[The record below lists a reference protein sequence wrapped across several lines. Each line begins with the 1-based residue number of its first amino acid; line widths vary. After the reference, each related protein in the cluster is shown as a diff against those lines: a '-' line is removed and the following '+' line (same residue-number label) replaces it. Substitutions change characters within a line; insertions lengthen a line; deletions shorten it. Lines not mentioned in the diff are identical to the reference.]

1 MINQSTFNIFREHIL
16 TNTPIN
22 QNDWNIFQSLLF
34 ESGIGMEETLQ
45 FLYFN
50 RPTSQDFY
58 DWIEKNKRVYEN
70 KNLEQFSDVLSQED
84 LKFWKENGYVVVKN
98 AIQKE
103 DCIATQNAILHLL
116 GASID
121 KPDSWYKKHESKEG
135 LMVLFT
141 KHPTLEK
148 NRASVRIQKAYQQLY
163 GTDKIYRVI
172 DKVSF
177 NPPENDSYKFM
188 GSLLHWDVSLTLPIP
203 YKLQGLIYLTDVK
216 LNSGAFHCVPGFHRQ
231 IQSWMKNLPE
241 NANPREVA
249 IQELKPIPVLG
260 EAGDLVIWHQALPH
274 CATPNTSE
282 LPRMVQ
288 YFTYL
293 PLETKDE
300 TDEWI

>member
-1 MINQSTFNIFREHIL
+1 
-16 TNTPIN
+16 
-22 QNDWNIFQSLLF
+22 
-34 ESGIGMEETLQ
+34 
-45 FLYFN
+45 
-50 RPTSQDFY
+50 
-58 DWIEKNKRVYEN
+58 
-70 KNLEQFSDVLSQED
+70 
-84 LKFWKENGYVVVKN
+84 
-98 AIQKE
+98 
-103 DCIATQNAILHLL
+103 
-116 GASID
+116 
-121 KPDSWYKKHESKEG
+121 
-135 LMVLFT
+135 
-141 KHPTLEK
+141 
-148 NRASVRIQKAYQQLY
+148 
-163 GTDKIYRVI
+163 
-172 DKVSF
+172 
-177 NPPENDSYKFM
+177 M

-293 PLETKDE
+293 PFETKDE